1 MSNFRSF
8 FLLTK
13 NNFLGFRKQQGNLEE
28 DKNQYI
34 LNRNFYTWNDQQYRD
49 FIMDVL
55 RNLEPR
61 FERAGTTIINEL
73 DEFGEIIFIQKGIIL
88 LGYEINKVRNHCI
101 KMKDRCVIGAYGVTF
116 NQRAVYIYYAH
127 TNVEGFFLRRK
138 VWLDLMEEYDELSTV
153 IRQHVLLDYLM
164 NIRTKMNVLKNKD
177 IQGIIDRE
185 DHQTILAVQEKQ
197 MNNQRI

>member
-1 MSNFRSF
+1 
-8 FLLTK
+8 
-13 NNFLGFRKQQGNLEE
+13 
-28 DKNQYI
+28 
-34 LNRNFYTWNDQQYRD
+34 
-49 FIMDVL
+49 MDVL

-61 FERAGTTIINEL
+61 FERAGTPIINEL

-197 MNNQRI
+197 MNNQRIQMGNLLKENLQGSQNDQNQELDHREHLELIEKKYQEIEE

>member
-13 NNFLGFRKQQGNLEE
+13 NNFLGFRKQPSEE
-28 DKNQYI
+28 DKKSVGDYV

-61 FERAGTTIINEL
+61 FESAGTTIINEL

-88 LGYEINKVRNHCI
+88 LGYDIIKLRNHHCI
-101 KMKDRCVIGAYGVTF
+101 KMKDKSVIGA
-116 NQRAVYIYYAH
+116 
-127 TNVEGFFLRRK
+127 
-138 VWLDLMEEYDELSTV
+138 
-153 IRQHVLLDYLM
+153 
-164 NIRTKMNVLKNKD
+164 
-177 IQGIIDRE
+177 
-185 DHQTILAVQEKQ
+185 
-197 MNNQRI
+197 